1 MANLVQRI
9 MDVVGGRSAPRELSH
24 QGVEGSRRL
33 TEDDFLEGRVLY
45 LVSQKDQTERLLD
58 EGFVAT
64 GAFFTFL
71 PTGYVDKEA
80 AISAGSE
87 KWGEDFSLVQF
98 DMTNLQDY
106 KGFEVSSSTP
116 GEVVIW
122 RDIAASDLA
131 LAQISVVPSPP
142 AAMM

>member
-1 MANLVQRI
+1 MSNLVQRI
-9 MDVVGGRSAPRELSH
+9 LDVVVGNPATRELSH
-24 QGVEGSRRL
+24 QGVKGSRRL
-33 TEDDFLEGRVLY
+33 TEDDFLEDRVLY

-71 PTGYVDKEA
+71 PTGYLDKEA
-80 AISAGSE
+80 AISVGSE

-106 KGFEVSSSTP
+106 RGFEVSSSKP
-116 GEVVIW
+116 DEVVIW

-131 LAQISVVPSPP
+131 LAPTSVVPSSPS
-142 AAMM
+142 ATI